1 MEFST
6 HSKKEQSMKAKELI
20 NVLTLAQSLFDESRK
35 LPEYIEEESSLIDQ
49 ILRNSLGDNYLGGF
63 GVGYP
68 FYARSG
74 DYFLKV
80 GEINEHLSKIIAN
93 IKKESKDLA
102 LQWMCPSCQVVNSLT
117 NLNTKCVTCNLIQEE
132 NKPIRILSTLPDID
146 IFIIVENLNQ
156 ETKDKINQAVKD
168 GHYYNSRI
176 SIKDTVKNVEGVLK
190 SVQSGKKTPL
200 KLPIDLNVLEYPK
213 FTDAVNLMIEGEK
226 VVVDSVALHE
236 TWENYHFPIWEDF
249 IFSMQE
255 LGSLNDRLLSLVAKL
270 RRGLVD
276 HWGVEDLIFEVKDI
290 CPRTSRICET
300 REIEESLRNKLSSWQ
315 G

>member
-1 MEFST
+1 
-6 HSKKEQSMKAKELI
+6 
-20 NVLTLAQSLFDESRK
+20 
-35 LPEYIEEESSLIDQ
+35 
-49 ILRNSLGDNYLGGF
+49 
-63 GVGYP
+63 
-68 FYARSG
+68 
-74 DYFLKV
+74 
-80 GEINEHLSKIIAN
+80 
-93 IKKESKDLA
+93 
-102 LQWMCPSCQVVNSLT
+102 
-117 NLNTKCVTCNLIQEE
+117 
-132 NKPIRILSTLPDID
+132 
-146 IFIIVENLNQ
+146 
-156 ETKDKINQAVKD
+156 
-168 GHYYNSRI
+168 
-176 SIKDTVKNVEGVLK
+176 
-190 SVQSGKKTPL
+190 
-200 KLPIDLNVLEYPK
+200 
-213 FTDAVNLMIEGEK
+213 MIEGEK